1 MHASCV
7 PGTPMTVDVAA
18 ARLASTTDEALVAQQ
33 VRERFVE
40 MFLAQSRRSQAGLIV
55 SAALIAF
62 TWATSHPPIYALG
75 WLALVATVVTL
86 RVIYSE
92 RFVRSAPQ
100 GRTTHRIAALL
111 LVNGILLALPLM
123 GFAGWSDVQRTAYSL
138 IVMATVTAS
147 VATTCGY
154 RSVFLAFA
162 APILV
167 PLAAAWAFQHPDEGS
182 HLARLGVGALIIV
195 FMVFLLGIAKQTQ
208 QTFVEA
214 SRYRYSETLL
224 ARDLRAALDRADE
237 SNRAK
242 TQFLAAASHDL
253 RQPIHSIN
261 VLIAALQ
268 LRPLD
273 ARSAEIVKLL
283 VTVNQ
288 SLSSQLDSLLDISKL
303 DAGVVRPRLDDHRL
317 DEMLRRL
324 ATGTAGIAAERGLR
338 LEPSIETGITAHT
351 DDGLL
356 SRAIGNLIDN
366 AIKYTPRGGTLRV
379 ALERR
384 DGHAVITIADSGIGI
399 AEAEREHVFR
409 EFYQVGNVERD
420 RAKGLGLGLSIVQ
433 RLCAL
438 LGVTLNLES
447 ALGRGT
453 TFTLRLPEVAA
464 SYRAIEQQAIA
475 ADLRAMS
482 ILVIDDEAVVR
493 RSMELL
499 LSELGCTVHLAAS
512 REDAVRIAQQHGI
525 DLVLSDY
532 RLGNATNGVDAI
544 RAVQAVHPQARAA
557 LITGDTAPERL
568 REAKASGLALLHK
581 PVTLDALMR
590 VLHDTST

>member
-1 MHASCV
+1 MS
-7 PGTPMTVDVAA
+7 MTVDVAA
-18 ARLASTTDEALVAQQ
+18 ARLTSTTDEALVAQQ
-33 VRERFVE
+33 LRERFVE
-40 MFLAQSRRSQAGLIV
+40 MFLAQSSRAQAGLIV

-62 TWATSHPPIYALG
+62 TWATSHPPVYALG
-75 WLALVATVVTL
+75 WLALVAVVVSL
-86 RVIYSE
+86 RMIYSE
-92 RFVRSAPQ
+92 RFVRMAPQ
-100 GRTTHRIAALL
+100 GRSTHRVAALL
-111 LVNGILLALPLM
+111 LANGILLALPLVA
-123 GFAGWSDVQRTAYSL
+123 FAGWSDIQRTAYSL

-167 PLAAAWAFQHPDEGS
+167 PLAAAWTFLHPDQGS
-182 HLARLGVGALIIV
+182 HLARLGVGLLILV
-195 FMVFLLGIAKQTQ
+195 FMVFLVGIAKQTQ

-224 ARDLRAALDRADE
+224 ARDLRAALERADE
-237 SNRAK
+237 SSRAK

-268 LRPLD
+268 MRTLD
-273 ARSAEIVKLL
+273 ARSGEIVKLL
-283 VTVNQ
+283 ASVNQ

-303 DAGVVRPRLDDHRL
+303 DAGVVHPRLDDHRL
-317 DEMLRRL
+317 DEILRRL
-324 ATGTAGIAAERGLR
+324 ATGTASVADERGL
-338 LEPSIETGITAHT
+338 LFEPSIEPGITVRT

-356 SRAIGNLIDN
+356 SRVVGNLLDN
-366 AIKYTPRGGTLRV
+366 AIKFTPRGGKLRL

-384 DGHAVITIADSGIGI
+384 DGQAVITVADSGVGI

-438 LGVTLNLES
+438 LGVELELES
-447 ALGRGT
+447 QLGRGT
-453 TFTLRLPEVAA
+453 TFTLRLAEVAA
-464 SYRAIEQQAIA
+464 PRRAIEQPSIA
-475 ADLRAMS
+475 AELRALS

-493 RSMELL
+493 RSMDLL
-499 LSELGCTVHLAAS
+499 LSELGCTVHLASSVDEAKHAA
-512 REDAVRIAQQHGI
+512 RQRGI

-532 RLGNATNGVDAI
+532 RLGNATTGVDAI
-544 RAVQAVHPQARAA
+544 RAVQALHPKARAA

-581 PVTLDALMR
+581 PVTLEALMR
-590 VLHDTST
+590 VLHDAPI